1 MDKIFKK
8 LVRGTNFKNGPSSGI
23 FVFRDGDKES
33 DSGVFDEDF
42 SVVNS
47 SGEDF
52 NDYSPL
58 DTFSALDSLTTDDKI
73 SERAKVISKSIN
85 SKLNFDKTTPI
96 QRYVIP
102 IMMKGND
109 VVAVAP
115 TGSGKTLSYLTPI
128 LLKNLEDSLSVIIIV
143 PTVELVQQ
151 VKSEFIYL
159 TGGEIF
165 SIKALEKNM
174 TEFNFSIAITTP
186 LTLYTLLH
194 NNALKTDLM
203 RGLKCLVLDEC
214 DKLLEEGYGENIEYI
229 MNLIKDFKGIQKA
242 SFSSTLQS
250 EVLLLSKS
258 HFNNPIHITIGKE
271 NVCCCNVEQELIC
284 VTNDKGKLLIL
295 KQLINDGKLL
305 PPILV
310 FLQSINRVND
320 LYNELS
326 QLNLN
331 VQKFTKQ
338 LTLKQR
344 QNIIQKFRIGQIW
357 ILLCTDI
364 LCRGINFKGVHSIV
378 NYDLPLTPQV
388 YINRVGRAGRGTK
401 RGKSVTFFTINDFK
415 ILNHIIQIMKLS
427 KSNIPQYLLSLKPIH
442 IQQKRKNSTNPNQQI
457 LNTQPL
463 THEFKLWKVDP
474 KNF

>member
-8 LVRGTNFKNGPSSGI
+8 LVKGTNFKNGPSSGV
-23 FVFRDGDKES
+23 FVFRDGNDKEA
-33 DSGVFDEDF
+33 DSGVFDEDS
-42 SVVNS
+42 SVVYA

-52 NDYSPL
+52 KDYTPL
-58 DTFSALDSLTTDDKI
+58 DSFSSLDSLTTDEMM
-73 SERAKVISKSIN
+73 SQRAKFISNSIKS
-85 SKLNFDKTTPI
+85 KFNFDKSTPI

-115 TGSGKTLSYLTPI
+115 TEIGRS
-128 LLKNLEDSLSVIIIV
+128 
-143 PTVELVQQ
+143 
-151 VKSEFIYL
+151 SECYNNCAD
-159 TGGEIF
+159 GGVGTASEIRICENF
-165 SIKALEKNM
+165 SIATLEKNM
-174 TEFNFSIAITTP
+174 KSFNFSIAVTTP

-194 NNALKTDLM
+194 TNTINTSM
-203 RGLKCLVLDEC
+203 TGLKCVILDEC
-214 DKLLEEGYGENIEYI
+214 DKLLEEGYSENIEYV
-229 MNLIKDFKGIQKA
+229 MNHLKDFKGIQKA
-242 SFSSTLQS
+242 SFSSTVQS

-284 VTNDKGKLLIL
+284 VTNDKGKLVIL

-310 FLQSINRVND
+310 FLQSVNRVND

-388 YINRVGRAGRGTK
+388 YINRVGRAGRGTR

-415 ILNHIIQIMKLS
+415 ILNHIVQIMKLS
-427 KSNIPQYLLSLKPIH
+427 KSNVPNYLLTLKNID
-442 IQQKRKNSTNPNQQI
+442 IQGIALLTSVI
-457 LNTQPL
+457 LY
-463 THEFKLWKVDP
+463 
-474 KNF
+474 